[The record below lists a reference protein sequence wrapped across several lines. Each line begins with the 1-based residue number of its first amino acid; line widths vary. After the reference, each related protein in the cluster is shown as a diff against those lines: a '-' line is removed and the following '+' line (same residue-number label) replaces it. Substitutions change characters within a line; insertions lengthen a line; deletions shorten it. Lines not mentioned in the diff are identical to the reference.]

1 MNLENVG
8 ESIRKGVGPMAV
20 ETLKVSATSNPNS
33 VAGAIASIV
42 RADREVEIQAIGAGA
57 VNQGVKAIAV
67 ARGYLAPNGIDI
79 CCIPAFSEI
88 EIEGTKRTAVK
99 LMIKLR

>member
-1 MNLENVG
+1 
-8 ESIRKGVGPMAV
+8 MAV
-20 ETLKVSATSNPNS
+20 EALKVSATSNPNS
-33 VAGAIASIV
+33 VAGAVASVV
-42 RADREVEIQAIGAGA
+42 RAGREVEIQAVGPGA

-79 CCIPAFSEI
+79 CCIPAFSDI
-88 EIEGTKRTAVK
+88 EIDGNKRTAVK

>member
-1 MNLENVG
+1 
-8 ESIRKGVGPMAV
+8 MAV
-20 ETLKVSATSNPNS
+20 ETLKVSAASSPNS
-33 VAGAIASIV
+33 VAGAIASVV
-42 RADREVEIQAIGAGA
+42 RAGREVEIQAIGAGA

-79 CCIPAFSEI
+79 CCIPASSDVEI
-88 EIEGTKRTAVK
+88 DGVQRTAVK

>member
-1 MNLENVG
+1 
-8 ESIRKGVGPMAV
+8 MAV
-20 ETLKVSATSNPNS
+20 ETLKVSAASSPNS
-33 VAGAIASIV
+33 VAGAIASVV
-42 RADREVEIQAIGAGA
+42 RAGREVEIQAIGAGA

-79 CCIPAFSEI
+79 CCIPAFSDVEI
-88 EIEGTKRTAVK
+88 DGVQRTAVK